1 MSFSNGQPAWPPPPL
16 YHTYNNRTLIHLDDG
31 VTRTQV
37 PNDNNTGLVPEAA
50 VDVEEENRRAVFA
63 ELYRRTEDKIDLLF
77 GEDGSYN
84 HAAISTLKR
93 RAPTPSVTLPSTTDH
108 EPIKE
113 PPFKKVKRAINE
125 DDYDDDDDDEEEEGE
140 APVAS
145 GANMQVPKAS
155 VSSNTWLLPSK
166 PVGSSGQL
174 SGQSKIH
181 QEDLPRK
188 NKSGDSNDD
197 AIRKIAEARH
207 VTEQAA
213 RRSFHTII
221 YTLENDRTAMLEQQ
235 RLEDSEKQLQAEME
249 NNQTSGPGGAQA
261 ASQGTLSSANLGAS
275 SLTLKHLIARIDMKR
290 DQVRASDAELRIL
303 MNEVRKN
310 RSKWASEENV
320 NQEELYEALEK
331 VLTELKAHTEYSTP
345 FLTRVNKREAPDY
358 YTFIKTPMDLG
369 SMTKKLKSLTYKSK
383 TDFVIDLNL
392 IWDNCLKYNQDMNSP
407 LRRMA
412 NGMRKE
418 AEKLIPLIPD
428 LAIRSRAEVE
438 AEERRKQNGG
448 DDDAGEDSDDE
459 PIMSSRGRKATAKG
473 TKSRTAP
480 HEQKEDTPVVD
491 QKPVLQLNGLLGKAG
506 REGSEVDGSSFS
518 TPPVGRAIT
527 PSGITNSQA
536 AVAGPGDP
544 MDIDGPSMDSMT
556 LNQAF
561 GEAVEQAHEDEEYKI
576 WKQTTKK
583 DRALAA
589 KERHLLFK
597 DKTLDIEAP
606 ALLRSRSGMRWFL
619 KHQTEAEGMGIGTG
633 PGMGSA
639 AGTGKEEA
647 AAQPSETL
655 AEGID
660 EDGDQVMPD
669 YYNPLSNIP
678 DIHPKLQWIE
688 DSDGQVINQHE
699 EFLRLVPS
707 GTFVAPKS
715 RLTKKMD
722 DNINQIQETRKLAT
736 KISVIKQMQVQSQVY
751 TNQFP
756 KSNMENFHEQDIEPH
771 FISDDGPVMAPATC
785 QNALKRS
792 VAKILYHTGFEE
804 MQPSA
809 MDTLTDIAADYFQKL
824 VKTFKTY
831 REAEKACVQTAHGP
845 VLRPRFTPEE
855 VVLHTLDEAGH
866 DVSSLDQYITDDV
879 DRLSSRLGVLHERMK
894 LHLTDLLRPA
904 LAADAGADGVGA
916 FKDGSDQ
923 FMSGD
928 FADDLGEDFFGFR
941 ALGLDR
947 EMGLDSCSVPFH
959 LLHSRVR
966 SQYQMQTQTAGVEA
980 ADLLEP
986 LPPVKPLDI
995 NNIQDQIGLV
1005 KNFYLAKLHANGDQ
1019 PLVEDED
1026 LPVKQRKP
1034 RPRLGASGKIISAQK
1049 RPPRE
1054 QLALAKKKKK
1064 MELAAAAAAKANAPP
1079 STTAKAN
1086 ASPVK
1091 GAAAAAAA
1099 AAAVASSSS
1108 TSTANATAPGKK
1120 KSMTI
1125 TPVPVPKPASLTLSA
1140 STERAAAAGSTQNQP
1155 TTSQTEKDDSVA
1167 MMSPES
1173 ITR

>member
-1 MSFSNGQPAWPPPPL
+1 MSISNGQPAWPPPTL
-16 YHTYNNRTLIHLDDG
+16 YNTHNNRSLHHLDDG
-31 VTRTQV
+31 AARIQTPV
-37 PNDNNTGLVPEAA
+37 DNTTGLVPEAA
-50 VDVEEENRRAVFA
+50 VDIEEENRRAIFA
-63 ELYRRTEDKIDLLF
+63 ELYRKTEEKIALLF

-84 HAAISTLKR
+84 HDAIATLKR
-93 RAPTPSVTLPSTTDH
+93 RAPTPNLTLPPTTDH
-108 EPIKE
+108 EPVKE
-113 PPFKKVKRAINE
+113 PPFKKAKRAINE
-125 DDYDDDDDDEEEEGE
+125 DDYDDDDDDEDDEDGAE
-140 APVAS
+140 ATNVTC
-145 GANMQVPKAS
+145 GPKTQAPMAS
-155 VSSNTWLLPSK
+155 VSTNPWLSPSK
-166 PVGSSGQL
+166 SGSSPVQL
-174 SGQSKIH
+174 IHSPGRSTDKLKLH
-181 QEDLPRK
+181 QEDSQYK
-188 NKSGDSNDD
+188 NRSGDGNDD
-197 AIRKIAEARH
+197 AIKRLAEARLA
-207 VTEQAA
+207 TEKAA
-213 RRSFHTII
+213 RRNFHTII

-235 RLEDSEKQLQAEME
+235 RLEDSEKQLQAEMD
-249 NNQTSGPGGAQA
+249 NNQTSGPGGAQVA
-261 ASQGTLSSANLGAS
+261 NQGSLSSANLGAS

-290 DQVRASDAELRIL
+290 DQVRASDAELRML

-358 YTFIKTPMDLG
+358 YTFIKNPMDLG
-369 SMTKKLKSLTYKSK
+369 TMTKKLKSLTYKSK
-383 TDFVIDLNL
+383 TDFVTDLNL

-428 LAIRSRAEVE
+428 LAVRSRAEVE

-448 DDDAGEDSDDE
+448 DDDGGEDSDDE
-459 PIMSSRGRKATAKG
+459 PIMSSRGRKATTKG

-480 HEQKEDTPVVD
+480 HDHQKEDTPLVD

-506 REGSEVDGSSFS
+506 REGSEFDGSGGLS
-518 TPPVGRAIT
+518 TPPVAGSFT
-527 PSGITNSQA
+527 PSGIINGHS
-536 AVAGPGDP
+536 GISGNGDA
-544 MDIDGPSMDSMT
+544 MDIDGPSMDGMA

-561 GEAVEQAHEDEEYKI
+561 GEAVEQAYEDEEYKF

-589 KERHLLFK
+589 KERHVLFK
-597 DKTLDIEAP
+597 DNTINTDAP
-606 ALLRSRSGMRWFL
+606 ALLRSRPGMRWFL
-619 KHQTEAEGMGIGTG
+619 KHQKEAEGMGICAH
-633 PGMGSA
+633 PNMGSA
-639 AGTGKEEA
+639 AGTGKEDA
-647 AAQPSETL
+647 ATNQSETL

-660 EDGDQVMPD
+660 EETEQVMPD
-669 YYNPLSNIP
+669 YYNPLSIIP
-678 DIHPKLQWIE
+678 DIQPKLQWIE
-688 DSDGQVINQHE
+688 DGDGQVINQHE

-707 GTFVAPKS
+707 GAFVAPKS

-722 DNINQIQETRKLAT
+722 DNIRQIQETRKLAT

-756 KSNMENFHEQDIEPH
+756 KSNTETFHEQDIEPH

-804 MQPSA
+804 LQPSA
-809 MDTLTDIAADYFQKL
+809 IDTLTGIAADYFQKL
-824 VKTFKTY
+824 VKTFNTY
-831 REAEKACVQTAHGP
+831 REAEKTCVQTAQGP
-845 VLRPRFTPEE
+845 VIRPRFTPEE
-855 VVLHTLDEAGH
+855 VVLHTLDETGH
-866 DVSSLDQYITDDV
+866 DVATLEQYVKDDV
-879 DRLSSRLGVLHERMK
+879 DRLSSRLGILHERMK

-904 LAADAGADGVGA
+904 LSADAGADGVGA

-947 EMGLDSCSVPFH
+947 EMGLDSFSVPFH

-966 SQYQMQTQTAGVEA
+966 SQYQMQTQTADSEST
-980 ADLLEP
+980 DLLEP
-986 LPPVKPLDI
+986 LPPSEPLT
-995 NNIQDQIGLV
+995 NNSIQDQIGLV

-1064 MELAAAAAAKANAPP
+1064 MELAAAAAEAKANAPP
-1079 STTAKAN
+1079 PPSTDKGSAGNAAGPAPPSNTTAAKR
-1086 ASPVK
+1086 
-1091 GAAAAAAA
+1091 
-1099 AAAVASSSS
+1099 
-1108 TSTANATAPGKK
+1108 

-1125 TPVPVPKPASLTLSA
+1125 TPVPVPKPAIHALTA
-1140 STERAAAAGSTQNQP
+1140 SMERTNSIQSQAA
-1155 TTSQTEKDDSVA
+1155 TSQTDKDEAIA

-1173 ITR
+1173 IAQ